1 MENTRMSGLK
11 RLGFLALFLLGL
23 GDLTALCAVR
33 TDVIYLHNGDRIT
46 GEIMKLE
53 RGRLEYKTD
62 DMRTLEVEWLKIDSI
77 QSVHVFDV
85 ESVSGRRYQGT
96 LERGEEKGRMIVNT
110 ESARVTLSI
119 KDVVRIERL
128 RSTFFKRIRG
138 YLDAGLSYEKSN
150 DQWTWILGGE
160 ANYRTTKWATGLKVS
175 SYFRNQQQDRDT
187 RRNNLNYSVER
198 IFQNR
203 WLGLAY
209 GQLEQNDEL
218 SLALRELLGVATG
231 RYIIQTNSM
240 LFSWLAGATYTR
252 EKKTGETEF
261 TSGAEFLLGGRFEAF
276 RFVHPE
282 LDFSIQLSAFPSL
295 VERGRVRINL
305 DTRLRYEIFRDF
317 YFTVSLFD
325 KFDGILRSGG
335 EKNNDFGFDTAIS
348 WSFR

>member
-1 MENTRMSGLK
+1 MNSLK
-11 RLGFLALFLLGL
+11 RFCFASLLLFSFG
-23 GDLTALCAVR
+23 GLTALCVLR

-46 GEIMKLE
+46 GEIRKLE

-62 DMRTLEVEWLKIDSI
+62 DMRTLEVEWLKVDFI
-77 QSVHVFDV
+77 QSIHVFDV
-85 ESVSGRRYQGT
+85 ESVSGRRYQGM
-96 LERGEEKGRMIVNT
+96 LDRAEEKGRVIVTT
-110 ESARVTLSI
+110 ESARVTLSLRDI
-119 KDVVRIERL
+119 VRIDRL
-128 RSTFFKRIRG
+128 RATFFKRIRG
-138 YLDAGLSYEKSN
+138 YLDAGLSYEKAT
-150 DQWTWILGGE
+150 DQWTWTLGGE
-160 ANYRTTKWATGLKVS
+160 ANYRTAKWSTGLMVS
-175 SYFRNQQQDRDT
+175 SYFRNQQAVQDT
-187 RRNNLNYSVER
+187 RRNNLNFSVER

-240 LFSWLAGATYTR
+240 LLSWLGGVTYTR
-252 EKKTGETEF
+252 EKSTGETEF
-261 TSGAEFLLGGRFEAF
+261 TSGAELLLGGRFEAF

-305 DTRLRYEIFRDF
+305 DTRLRYEILKDF
-317 YFTVSLFD
+317 YFTVRLFD
-325 KFDGILRSGG
+325 KFDGILRSDGI
-335 EKNNDFGFDTAIS
+335 KNNDFGFDTTIS

>member
-1 MENTRMSGLK
+1 MSGLK

-33 TDVIYLHNGDRIT
+33 TDVIYLRNGDRIT

-77 QSVHVFDV
+77 QSIHVFDV
-85 ESVSGRRYQGT
+85 ESVSGRRYQGA
-96 LERGEEKGRMIVNT
+96 LDKAEEKGKVIVNA
-110 ESARVTLSI
+110 ENARVTLYLRDI
-119 KDVVRIERL
+119 VRIDRL
-128 RSTFFKRIRG
+128 SSTFFKRIRG
-138 YLDAGLSYEKSN
+138 YLDAGLGYEKAT
-150 DQWTWILGGE
+150 DQWTWTLGGE
-160 ANYRTTKWATGLKVS
+160 ANYRTTKWSTGFTVS
-175 SYFRNQQQDRDT
+175 SYFRNQQAVQDT
-187 RRNNLNYSVER
+187 RRNNLNYSLER

-203 WLGLAY
+203 WLGLAF

-218 SLALRELLGVATG
+218 NLALRELLGIAVG
-231 RYIIQTNSM
+231 RYIIQTNTM
-240 LFSWLAGATYTR
+240 LFSWLAGATATR
-252 EKKTGETEF
+252 EKATGETEF
-261 TSGAEFLLGGRFEAF
+261 TTGAELLLGGRFEAF

-282 LDFSIQLSAFPSL
+282 LDFSVTLSAYPSL
-295 VERGRVRINL
+295 VEKGRVRINL

-335 EKNNDFGFDTAIS
+335 EKNNDFGFDTKLT